1 MIMAGISGRSSHTP
15 ESKIKFNE
23 GSEFQNKE
31 FSDGNGLDWYGTDFR
46 GYDPQLG
53 QFRQIDPLA
62 ESTDSWGVYSF
73 GFSNPITFN
82 DPLGLTP
89 IEGGCKPC
97 IDGDTRSS
105 GPEPE
110 YKVLPVVEVV
120 AKVKSKSTLA
130 NSAFGWANQIQGSGI
145 SAWRNNLYGYQ
156 RLRDQGLSSAQAGAR
171 HQVNAADFE
180 RRYQAEQSWRFAN
193 YVLLDVL
200 TSFLPL
206 PKLSTARLA
215 RSLVATKIVRNPVA
229 SSAAKTSTRFVSTAE
244 GVVHDL
250 KPTLDRIA
258 SGGKFPHRNDGSI
271 FKNMEGL
278 LPKQNPGYYREF
290 VHPTPGVNGPGAM
303 RVVTGKNGQMWFTP
317 DHYKAFIPIR

>member
-1 MIMAGISGRSSHTP
+1 MAGISGRSYHTP
-15 ESKIKFNE
+15 ESKFKFNE

-53 QFRQIDPLA
+53 LFRQIDPLA

-89 IEGGCKPC
+89 SSTGKFCESC
-97 IDGDTRSS
+97 RSQETS
-105 GPEPE
+105 EPEP
-110 YKVLPVVEVV
+110 KWQVLPNVDVV

-130 NSAFGWANQIQGSGI
+130 NSTFGWANQIQGSEI
-145 SAWRNNLYGYQ
+145 SAWRNDLYGYQ
-156 RLRDQGLSSAQAGAR
+156 RLRDQGLSSSQAGAR
-171 HQVNAADFE
+171 HQVNGADFE

-258 SGGKFPHRNDGSI
+258 SGGKFSHRNDGSI
-271 FKNMEGL
+271 FKNIEGL
-278 LPKQNPGYYREF
+278 LPKQNAGYYKEF
-290 VHPTPGVNGPGAM
+290 VHPTPGVKGPGAM
-303 RVVTGKNGQMWFTP
+303 RVVTGQGGEMWFTP
-317 DHYKAFIPIR
+317 DHYRAFIPIR